1 MRSLSPDIL
10 LTFIQLDRKGKVPM
24 YVQLY
29 KQIRDS
35 ILEGMLKQGD
45 RMPST
50 RNLSEGL
57 SVSRNCVLLAF
68 EQLTLEGF
76 LTTKAGAGT
85 YVCEQLNDLQPDKKL
100 LKKTIPVKEAQ
111 AVPVSTVPTE
121 LPPYTSFV
129 SAYSGQE
136 ALRPFQPSVPS
147 FSDFPFKVWAKIA
160 AAVYKNIHHLHLGYD
175 SAQGFLPLRTALT
188 DYLRI
193 NRSINCSPE
202 QIVIVNGSSQALN
215 LISELLLKK
224 GDLCWMEDPGYLWA
238 KSAFSRFSGKICPIP
253 ITAAGM
259 DLEYAVQN
267 FPKARLAYVT
277 PSHQYPLGETMPLA
291 NRLKLLKLASSRD
304 MWVIEDDYE
313 SEFRYVGR
321 PIPALKGLDT
331 SGKVIYIGTFNKTLF
346 PALRIGYIVLPSIEM
361 ARQITII
368 KAMTD
373 RQSPVIDQSILTN
386 FITEGHF
393 LRHLRRMKLLYK
405 KAQEDLIHLMLQHF
419 GAGIRISAENAG
431 MHIIVWFLTD
441 KIPPDITH
449 RAKERGIMLYA
460 VDDLATK
467 FKYPTAFMIG
477 FTGFKTS
484 MMEHSVIALK
494 QLIRG

>member
-1 MRSLSPDIL
+1 MRSLTPDII
-10 LTFIQLDRKGKVPM
+10 LTFIQLDRSQKIPL

-29 KQIRDS
+29 TQIRDA
-35 ILEGMLKQGD
+35 IFEGMLKQGD

-76 LTTKAGAGT
+76 VIAKVGSGT
-85 YVCEQLNDLQPDKKL
+85 YVCEQLNDLQLNKKVFKDSTL
-100 LKKTIPVKEAQ
+100 LKKEVIA
-111 AVPVSTVPTE
+111 TVYMPQTQ
-121 LPPYTSFV
+121 LPSYTSFV
-129 SAYSGQE
+129 SAHSGQE
-136 ALRPFQPSVPS
+136 VLLPFQPSVPS
-147 FSDFPFKVWAKIA
+147 FTDFPFKLWAKIA
-160 AAVYKNIHHLHLGYD
+160 ASVYKDIHLLHLGYD

-188 DYLRI
+188 DYLRV

-253 ITAAGM
+253 VTASGM
-259 DLEYAVQN
+259 DLDYAIQN
-267 FPKARLAYVT
+267 FPDAKLSYIT

-291 NRLKLLKLASSRD
+291 NRLKLLKLASD
-304 MWVIEDDYE
+304 QHMWVIEDDYE

-331 SGKVIYIGTFNKTLF
+331 FGKVIYIGTFNKTLF

-361 ARQITII
+361 ARQLTVI

-373 RQSPVIDQSILTN
+373 RQSPVIDQAILTH
-386 FITEGHF
+386 FLIEGHF
-393 LRHLRRMKLLYK
+393 LRHLRRMKLIYK
-405 KAQEDLIHLMLQHF
+405 KTQEELIHLLLQHF
-419 GAGIRISAENAG
+419 GTDIFISAENAG

-441 KIPPDITH
+441 KITSDITQ

-460 VDDLATK
+460 VDELAVK
-467 FKYPTAFMIG
+467 FKNPTAFMIG
-477 FTGFKTS
+477 FTGFKRS
-484 MMEHSVIALK
+484 MMEHSIVAFK
-494 QLIRG
+494 NMIRE

>member
-10 LTFIQLDRKGKVPM
+10 LTFIQLDRNQKIPM
-24 YVQLY
+24 YIQLY
-29 KQIRDS
+29 RQIRDS

-57 SVSRNCVLLAF
+57 SVSRNCILLAF

-76 LTTKAGAGT
+76 LTAKVGTGT
-85 YVCEQLNDLQPDKKL
+85 YVCEQLNDLRPHKR
-100 LKKTIPVKEAQ
+100 VFKETSPLQ
-111 AVPVSTVPTE
+111 EVPTPTVHK
-121 LPPYTSFV
+121 LPTYLPAYTSFV
-129 SAYSGQE
+129 SAHSGQE
-136 ALRPFQPSVPS
+136 ALLPFQPSVPS
-147 FSDFPFKVWAKIA
+147 FTDFPFKLWAKIA

-175 SAQGFLPLRTALT
+175 SAQGFLPLRKALT

-238 KSAFSRFSGKICPIP
+238 KSAFSRFSGKICPVP
-253 ITAAGM
+253 VTASGM
-259 DLEYAVQN
+259 DLDYAIQH
-267 FPKARLAYVT
+267 FPKAKLAYIT

-291 NRLKLLKLASSRD
+291 NRLKLLTLSSAQD

-331 SGKVIYIGTFNKTLF
+331 FGKVIYIGTFNKTLF

-361 ARQITII
+361 AGQISII

-393 LRHLRRMKLLYK
+393 LRHLRRMKLIYK
-405 KAQEDLIHLMLQHF
+405 KTQEELIHLLLQHF
-419 GAGIRISAENAG
+419 GADIRISAENAG

-441 KIPPDITH
+441 KITPDITQK
-449 RAKERGIMLYA
+449 AKERGIMLYA
-460 VDDLATK
+460 VDELAIK

-477 FTGFKTS
+477 FTGFKRS
-484 MMEHSVIALK
+484 MLEESVIALK
-494 QLIRG
+494 KMIRE

>member
-1 MRSLSPDIL
+1 
-10 LTFIQLDRKGKVPM
+10 M

-29 KQIRDS
+29 IQIRDS
-35 ILEGMLKQGD
+35 IFEGMLKHGD

-68 EQLTLEGF
+68 EQLALEGF
-76 LTTKAGAGT
+76 LSAKVGT
-85 YVCEQLNDLQPDKKL
+85 GTFVCEQLNDLRPNKKVLKDIPPSPDV
-100 LKKTIPVKEAQ
+100 LKA
-111 AVPVSTVPTE
+111 PVSALQRE
-121 LPPYTSFV
+121 LPFYTSFV
-129 SAYSGQE
+129 STHSGQE
-136 ALRPFQPSVPS
+136 ATLPFQPSVPS
-147 FSDFPFKVWAKIA
+147 FIDFPFKLWAKIA
-160 AAVYKNIHHLHLGYD
+160 AAVYKNINHLHLGYD

-188 DYLRI
+188 NYLRV

-238 KSAFSRFSGKICPIP
+238 KSAFSRFSGNICPIP
-253 ITAAGM
+253 ITASGI
-259 DLEYAVQN
+259 DLDYAIQN
-267 FPKARLAYVT
+267 FPKAKLAYIT
-277 PSHQYPLGETMPLA
+277 PSHQYPLGETMPLS
-291 NRLKLLKLASSRD
+291 NRLKLLKFASCQD

-331 SGKVIYIGTFNKTLF
+331 FGKVIYIGTFNKTLF
-346 PALRIGYIVLPSIEM
+346 PALRIGYMVLPSVEM
-361 ARQITII
+361 AGQITII

-393 LRHLRRMKLLYK
+393 LRHLRRMKLIYK
-405 KAQEDLIHLMLQHF
+405 KTQEELIHLLLHHF
-419 GAGIRISAENAG
+419 GDDIRISAENAG

-441 KIPPDITH
+441 TITSDITH
-449 RAKERGIMLYA
+449 KAKERGIILYA
-460 VDDLATK
+460 VDELAIK
-467 FKYPTAFMIG
+467 FKYRTAFIIG
-477 FTGFKTS
+477 FTGFNRS
-484 MMEHSVIALK
+484 MLEPSVIALK
-494 QLIRG
+494 NMIRE

>member
-1 MRSLSPDIL
+1 MRSLSPDIF
-10 LTFIQLDRKGKVPM
+10 LTFIQLDRSRKIPM

-29 KQIRDS
+29 RQIRDS
-35 ILEGMLKQGD
+35 IFEGMLKQGD

-50 RNLSEGL
+50 RHLSEGL

-68 EQLTLEGF
+68 EQLALEGF
-76 LTTKAGAGT
+76 LTAKVGSGT
-85 YVCEQLNDLQPDKKL
+85 FVCEQLNDLRPNKKVFKDIQPL
-100 LKKTIPVKEAQ
+100 REAFTAPVYTFQ
-111 AVPVSTVPTE
+111 TE
-121 LPPYTSFV
+121 LPSYTSFV
-129 SAYSGQE
+129 LTHSGQE
-136 ALRPFQPSVPS
+136 AALPFQPSVPS
-147 FSDFPFKVWAKIA
+147 FIDFPFKLWAKIA
-160 AAVYKNIHHLHLGYD
+160 AAVYKNIYHLHLGYD

-188 DYLRI
+188 NYLRV

-253 ITAAGM
+253 ITPSGI
-259 DLEYAVQN
+259 DLDYAIQN
-267 FPKARLAYVT
+267 FPKAKLAYIT
-277 PSHQYPLGETMPLA
+277 PSHQYPLGETMPLS
-291 NRLKLLKLASSRD
+291 NRLKLLKFASVQD

-331 SGKVIYIGTFNKTLF
+331 FGKVIYIGTFNKTLF
-346 PALRIGYIVLPSIEM
+346 PALRIGYVVLPSVEM
-361 ARQITII
+361 AGQITII

-393 LRHLRRMKLLYK
+393 LRHLRRMKLIYK
-405 KAQEDLIHLMLQHF
+405 KTQEELIHLLFQHF
-419 GAGIRISAENAG
+419 GADIRISAENAG

-441 KIPPDITH
+441 TITPDIPH
-449 RAKERGIMLYA
+449 KAKERGIMLYA
-460 VDDLATK
+460 VDELTVK

-477 FTGFKTS
+477 FTGFKRS

-494 QLIRG
+494 NMIRE